1 MHGCRAQLAVNVLAY
16 AKLMD
21 CLRGNLAAHRP
32 SRIVNVGSDMME
44 GLDPSDLQ
52 WKSRPYD
59 AVAVYAA
66 TKQADAM
73 LTYAAARA
81 YAADAI
87 AVNAA
92 HPGSVPTS
100 RLVRD
105 ALGDL
110 ALLMADAADSPD
122 DAAATEVML
131 ATSPAIANGTAVLAT
146 GGYYRYREAVSPAP
160 YAEDADACD
169 RLWAAVAK
177 LNADRSSGAQ
187 GHQAPKSPRL
197 APRLRSGR
205 ADLMRRL
212 ADARR
217 PSERW
222 RRVGVLAPPADPSRM
237 RDSDPGA
244 VSTSPRGDELVEIV
258 LEQTQALR

>member
-1 MHGCRAQLAVNVLAY
+1 
-16 AKLMD
+16 MD

-73 LTYAAARA
+73 LSYAAARA

-110 ALLMADAADSPD
+110 ALLMADTADSPD

-131 ATSPAIANGTAVLAT
+131 ATSPAITNGTAVLAT
-146 GGYYRYREAVSPAP
+146 GGYYRYREAVSPSP
-160 YAEDADACD
+160 YAEDIDACD
-169 RLWAAVAK
+169 RLWAAVEK
-177 LNADRSSGAQ
+177 LNADRSSGAP
-187 GHQAPKSPRL
+187 GHQAPTSPRL

-217 PSERW
+217 TSERW
-222 RRVGVLAPPADPSRM
+222 RRVGVLAPPADPSRR
-237 RDSDPGA
+237 RDDPGA
-244 VSTSPRGDELVEIV
+244 RASSTSRGLSASRGDELVGIRSRSYSSRR
-258 LEQTQALR
+258 QRYDDSYI